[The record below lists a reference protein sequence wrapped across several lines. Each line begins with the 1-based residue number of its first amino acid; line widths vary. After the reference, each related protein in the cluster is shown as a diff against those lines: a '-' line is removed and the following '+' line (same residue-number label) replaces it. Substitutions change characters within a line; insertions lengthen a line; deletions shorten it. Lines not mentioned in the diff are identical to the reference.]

1 MDAYLASGSLTDS
14 HTFYFN
20 LNLELL
26 NGCQWNCKGC
36 HVNKDDAVAFSD
48 DHYNQLMSV
57 MDSFDDNNY
66 YKPFIA
72 FIAPTDFLSAKNTY
86 SVLTDKRII
95 KIFNRFKRLS
105 FQTTYLDISKA
116 SLIADILRDHYSDLE
131 LEINVIIE
139 PEQIDNEKYL
149 ATLKK
154 NQDEVISMLRWPT
167 KVRSFGI
174 MNVFDY
180 ENTRIAELIK
190 DYDFLHQ
197 KVHHL
202 FETTIDFNFSFG
214 RKDEKLEG
222 QEFWESANRIKKMF
236 NDSIVTNEKNNYLRF
251 SFGRL
256 SDSLVER
263 QYNWKNGEFYYSPLL
278 YERYASFIDD
288 LKIPTPTFHSK
299 DFESYEQDVQLNQ
312 YLNVGDKEECGDCP
326 FLGSCVDRGILHLM
340 DIHGVKKCL
349 VAKNA
354 LEVVNA
360 MGTLP
365 YGN

>member
-1 MDAYLASGSLTDS
+1 MDAYLASGNLNDS
-14 HTFYFN
+14 YTFYFN
-20 LNLELL
+20 LTFELL

-36 HVNKDDAVAFSD
+36 HVNKEGAEPFTDAHFL
-48 DHYNQLMSV
+48 QLSSIMN
-57 MDSFDDNNY
+57 SFDSGNY

-72 FIAPTDFLSAKNTY
+72 FVGPTDFLSSKNTY
-86 SVLTDKRII
+86 SLLTDKRII
-95 KIFNRFKRLS
+95 EIFNKFKRLS

-116 SLIADILRDHYSDLE
+116 SLIADVLRDHYSNLE

-139 PEQIDNEKYL
+139 PDQVENEKYL
-149 ATLKK
+149 SVLKE
-154 NQDEVISMLRWPT
+154 NQDKVVQMMNWPT

-174 MNVFDY
+174 MNVY
-180 ENTRIAELIK
+180 
-190 DYDFLHQ
+190 DYDKTRVADLLKNYDYLH
-197 KVHHL
+197 KRVKNL

-214 RKDEKLEG
+214 RKDEKLTSE
-222 QEFWESANRIKKMF
+222 EFFESANRIKKMF
-236 NDSIVTNEKNNYLRF
+236 NDSVVTNEKNNYLRF

-256 SDSLVER
+256 SDSLVEK

-288 LKIPTPTFHSK
+288 LKIPTPDNHAR
-299 DFESYEQDVQLNQ
+299 DFERFEEDVQLKQ
-312 YLNVGDKEECGDCP
+312 YSNVGDKTECGDCP

-340 DIHGVKKCL
+340 DIHGIKDCL

-365 YGN
+365 YGH